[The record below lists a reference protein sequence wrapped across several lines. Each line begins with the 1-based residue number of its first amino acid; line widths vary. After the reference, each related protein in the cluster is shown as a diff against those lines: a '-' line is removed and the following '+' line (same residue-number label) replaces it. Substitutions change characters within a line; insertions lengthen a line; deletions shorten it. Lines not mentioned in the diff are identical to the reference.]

1 MKLLQIV
8 SFRHKQ
14 LNLKTAELES
24 VFLEYPQILTSA
36 NGISY
41 ITALVIKAPE
51 NGIVFG
57 GKPRRLYIFENEHPY
72 IFHAIEEGQDVL
84 IPGDI
89 VTCEVPPYKIEG
101 KVFKYKTVAVI
112 GNNENEINFAINKA
126 LAYQEQ
132 RL

>member
-14 LNLKTAELES
+14 LNLETAELES
-24 VFLEYPQILTSA
+24 VFLEYPQILTSV

-41 ITALVIKAPE
+41 ITALVKKAPE
-51 NGIVFG
+51 NGIEFG

-89 VTCEVPPYKIEG
+89 VTCKVPPYEIEG
-101 KVFKYKTVAVI
+101 RIFTHKTVAVI
-112 GNNENEINFAINKA
+112 GNNENEINFAINRA